1 MPLIKNLLLSL
12 IIIVFA
18 FVSTTFVDENSVS
31 YGSLSLFLLCTI
43 IIFFLQWIVFI
54 PSYLL
59 STEHFFD
66 LTGSVTFITV
76 SILAFFMNDSKNL
89 RQLIVLILIVIW
101 ALRLGSFL
109 FFRIRKAGEDSRF
122 TTIKKD
128 LLVFF
133 ITWNLQGLWVL
144 FTLFGALNIITSNN
158 NNNNNFGILDIIGFL
173 IWVIGFLI
181 EVVSDRQKSEFK
193 SNESNDG
200 KFIQSGLWKYS
211 RHPNYFGEILIWT
224 GIAIIGISVYSG
236 LDWLGLISPI
246 FVFVMLNYISGV
258 RLLEKQADERWGG
271 NNVYQSYKSKT
282 PVLVP
287 YKFIKD

>member
-1 MPLIKNLLLSL
+1 MSLIKNLLLSL

-18 FVSTTFVDENSVS
+18 FVLTSFVDQNSIS

-43 IIFFLQWIVFI
+43 VIFSLQWIVFI

-76 SILAFFMNDSKNL
+76 SILAFLMNDSNNL
-89 RQLIVLILIVIW
+89 RQLIVLILIMIW

-109 FFRIRKAGEDSRF
+109 FLRIRKAGKDSRF

-128 LLVFF
+128 FLVFF
-133 ITWNLQGLWVL
+133 LTWNLQGLWVL
-144 FTLFGALNIITSNN
+144 FTLFGALTILTSNN
-158 NNNNNFGILDIIGFL
+158 NQNFGILDIIGVL

-193 SNESNDG
+193 SHESNAG

-224 GIAIIGISVYSG
+224 GIAVIGISVYSG
-236 LDWLGLISPI
+236 FGWLGLISPF

-258 RLLEKQADERWGG
+258 RLLEKQAEERWGE
-271 NNVYQSYKSKT
+271 NDLYQSYKSKT
-282 PVLVP
+282 PVLFP

>member
-1 MPLIKNLLLSL
+1 MIKNLLLSL

-18 FVSTTFVDENSVS
+18 FVLTTLVDENSIS

-54 PSYLL
+54 PSYFL

-76 SILAFFMNDSKNL
+76 SILAFLMNDSKNL
-89 RQLIVLILIVIW
+89 RQFIVLVLIMIW

-109 FFRIRKAGEDSRF
+109 FLRIRKAGEDSRF
-122 TTIKKD
+122 TIIKKD
-128 LLVFF
+128 FLVFF
-133 ITWNLQGLWVL
+133 LTWNLQGLWVL
-144 FTLFGALNIITSNN
+144 FTLFGALTILTSNN
-158 NNNNNFGILDIIGFL
+158 NQNFGILDIIGIL
-173 IWVIGFLI
+173 IWIFGFVI

-193 SNESNDG
+193 SHESNDG

-236 LDWLGLISPI
+236 FGWLGLISPF

-258 RLLEKQADERWGG
+258 RLLEKQAEERWGG
-271 NNVYQSYKSKT
+271 NDLYQSYKSKT
-282 PVLVP
+282 PVLFP

>member
-1 MPLIKNLLLSL
+1 MIKNLLLSL

-18 FVSTTFVDENSVS
+18 FVLTTLVDENSIS

-54 PSYLL
+54 PSYFL

-76 SILAFFMNDSKNL
+76 SILAFLMNDSKNL
-89 RQLIVLILIVIW
+89 RQFIVLVLIMIW

-109 FFRIRKAGEDSRF
+109 FLRIRKAGEDSRF
-122 TTIKKD
+122 TIIKKD
-128 LLVFF
+128 FLVFF
-133 ITWNLQGLWVL
+133 LTWNLQGLWVL
-144 FTLFGALNIITSNN
+144 FTLFGALTILTSNN
-158 NNNNNFGILDIIGFL
+158 NQNFGILDIIGIL
-173 IWVIGFLI
+173 IWIIGFVI

-193 SNESNDG
+193 SHESNDG

-236 LDWLGLISPI
+236 FGWLGLISPF

-258 RLLEKQADERWGG
+258 RLLEKQAEERWGG
-271 NNVYQSYKSKT
+271 NDLYQSYKSKT
-282 PVLVP
+282 PVLFP

>member
-1 MPLIKNLLLSL
+1 MPLIKNLFLSL

-18 FVSTTFVDENSVS
+18 FVLTTFVDQNSVS

-54 PSYLL
+54 PSYFL

-76 SILAFFMNDSKNL
+76 SILSFLMNDFKNL
-89 RQLIVLILIVIW
+89 RQWIVLILILIW

-109 FFRIRKAGEDSRF
+109 FLRIRKAGEDSRF

-128 LLVFF
+128 FSVFF
-133 ITWNLQGLWVL
+133 LTWNLQGLWVL
-144 FTLFGALNIITSNN
+144 FTLFGALTILTSNN
-158 NNNNNFGILDIIGFL
+158 NSNFGILDIIGVL
-173 IWVIGFLI
+173 IWIIGFVI

-193 SNESNDG
+193 NNKSNAG
-200 KFIQSGLWKYS
+200 QFIQSGLWKYS

-224 GIAIIGISVYSG
+224 GMAVIGVTIYSG
-236 LDWLGLISPI
+236 LGWLGLISPF
-246 FVFVMLNYISGV
+246 FVFVILNYISGV
-258 RLLEKQADERWGG
+258 RLLEKQANERWGS
-271 NNVYQSYKSKT
+271 NNAYQSYKQKT
-282 PVLVP
+282 PVLFP
-287 YKFIKD
+287 YKIIKD

>member
-1 MPLIKNLLLSL
+1 MSLIKNLLLSL

-18 FVSTTFVDENSVS
+18 FVLTTFVDQNSVS

-76 SILAFFMNDSKNL
+76 SILAFLMNDSNNL
-89 RQLIVLILIVIW
+89 RQFIVLILIMIW

-109 FFRIRKAGEDSRF
+109 FLRIRKAGEDSRF

-128 LLVFF
+128 FLVFF
-133 ITWNLQGLWVL
+133 LTWNLQGLWVL
-144 FTLFGALNIITSNN
+144 FTLFGALTILTSNN
-158 NNNNNFGILDIIGFL
+158 NQNFGILDIIGVL

-193 SNESNDG
+193 SHESNSG

-211 RHPNYFGEILIWT
+211 RHPNYFGEILLWT

-236 LDWLGLISPI
+236 FGWLGLISPF

-258 RLLEKQADERWGG
+258 RLLEKQAEERWGG
-271 NNVYQSYKSKT
+271 NDLYQSYKSKT
-282 PVLVP
+282 PVLFP

>member
-1 MPLIKNLLLSL
+1 MPLIKNLFLSL

-18 FVSTTFVDENSVS
+18 FVLTTFVDQNSVS

-43 IIFFLQWIVFI
+43 IIFILQWIVFI

-66 LTGSVTFITV
+66 LTGSITFITV
-76 SILAFFMNDSKNL
+76 SILAFLMNDFKNL
-89 RQLIVLILIVIW
+89 RQWIVLILILIW

-109 FFRIRKAGEDSRF
+109 FLRIRKAGEDSRF

-128 LLVFF
+128 FSVFF
-133 ITWNLQGLWVL
+133 LTWNLQGLWVL
-144 FTLFGALNIITSNN
+144 FTLFGALTILTSNN
-158 NNNNNFGILDIIGFL
+158 NSNFGILDIIGIL
-173 IWVIGFLI
+173 IWIIGFVI

-193 SNESNDG
+193 NNKSNAG
-200 KFIQSGLWKYS
+200 QFIQSGLWKYS

-236 LDWLGLISPI
+236 FGWLGLISPI

-258 RLLEKQADERWGG
+258 RLLEKQAEERWGA
-271 NNVYQSYKSKT
+271 NDLYQSYKSKT
-282 PVLVP
+282 PVLFP

>member
-1 MPLIKNLLLSL
+1 MIKNLLLSL

-18 FVSTTFVDENSVS
+18 FVLTTLVDENSIS

-54 PSYLL
+54 PSYFL

-76 SILAFFMNDSKNL
+76 SILAFIMNDSKNL
-89 RQLIVLILIVIW
+89 RQFIVLVLIMIW
-101 ALRLGSFL
+101 DLRLGSFL
-109 FFRIRKAGEDSRF
+109 FLRIRKAGEDSRF
-122 TTIKKD
+122 TIIKKD
-128 LLVFF
+128 FLVFF
-133 ITWNLQGLWVL
+133 LTWNLQGLWVL
-144 FTLFGALNIITSNN
+144 FTLFGALTILTSNN
-158 NNNNNFGILDIIGFL
+158 NQNFGILDIIGIL
-173 IWVIGFLI
+173 IWIIGFVI

-193 SNESNDG
+193 SHESNDG

-236 LDWLGLISPI
+236 FGWLGLISPF

-258 RLLEKQADERWGG
+258 RLLEKQAEERWGG
-271 NNVYQSYKSKT
+271 NDLYQSYKSKT
-282 PVLVP
+282 PVLFP

>member
-1 MPLIKNLLLSL
+1 MSLIKNLLLSL

-18 FVSTTFVDENSVS
+18 FVLTTLVDENSIS

-54 PSYLL
+54 PSYFL

-76 SILAFFMNDSKNL
+76 SILAFLMNDSKNL
-89 RQLIVLILIVIW
+89 RQFIVLVLIMIW

-109 FFRIRKAGEDSRF
+109 FLRIRKAGEDSRF
-122 TTIKKD
+122 TIIKKD
-128 LLVFF
+128 FLVFF
-133 ITWNLQGLWVL
+133 LTWNLQGLWVL
-144 FTLFGALNIITSNN
+144 FTLFGALTILTSNN
-158 NNNNNFGILDIIGFL
+158 NQNFGILDIIGIL
-173 IWVIGFLI
+173 IWIIGFVI

-193 SNESNDG
+193 SHESNDG

-236 LDWLGLISPI
+236 FGWLGLISPF

-258 RLLEKQADERWGG
+258 RLLEKQAEERWGG
-271 NNVYQSYKSKT
+271 NDLYQSYKSKT
-282 PVLVP
+282 PVLFP

>member
-1 MPLIKNLLLSL
+1 MSLIKNLLLSL

-18 FVSTTFVDENSVS
+18 FVLTTLVDENSIS

-76 SILAFFMNDSKNL
+76 SILAFLMNDSKNL
-89 RQLIVLILIVIW
+89 RQFIVLVLIMIW

-109 FFRIRKAGEDSRF
+109 FLRIRKAGEDSRF
-122 TTIKKD
+122 TIIKKD
-128 LLVFF
+128 FLVFF
-133 ITWNLQGLWVL
+133 LTWNLQGLWVL
-144 FTLFGALNIITSNN
+144 FTLFGALTILTSNN
-158 NNNNNFGILDIIGFL
+158 NQNFGILDIIGIL
-173 IWVIGFLI
+173 IWIIGFVI

-193 SNESNDG
+193 SHESNDG

-236 LDWLGLISPI
+236 FGWLGLISPF

-258 RLLEKQADERWGG
+258 RLLEKQAEERWGG
-271 NNVYQSYKSKT
+271 NDLYQLYKSKT
-282 PVLVP
+282 PVLFP

>member
-1 MPLIKNLLLSL
+1 MIKNLLLSL

-18 FVSTTFVDENSVS
+18 FVLTILVDENSIS

-54 PSYLL
+54 PSYFL

-76 SILAFFMNDSKNL
+76 SILAFLMNDFKNL
-89 RQLIVLILIVIW
+89 RQWIVLILILIW

-109 FFRIRKAGEDSRF
+109 FLRIRKAGEDSRF
-122 TTIKKD
+122 TIIKKD
-128 LLVFF
+128 FLVFF
-133 ITWNLQGLWVL
+133 LTWNLQGLWVL
-144 FTLFGALNIITSNN
+144 FTLFGALTILTSNN
-158 NNNNNFGILDIIGFL
+158 NQNFGILDIIGIL
-173 IWVIGFLI
+173 IWIIGFVI

-193 SNESNDG
+193 SHESNDG

-236 LDWLGLISPI
+236 FGWLGLISPF

-258 RLLEKQADERWGG
+258 RLLEKQAEERWGG
-271 NNVYQSYKSKT
+271 NDLYQSYKSKT
-282 PVLVP
+282 PVLFP

>member
-1 MPLIKNLLLSL
+1 MPLIKNLFLSL

-18 FVSTTFVDENSVS
+18 FVLTTFVDQNSVS

-43 IIFFLQWIVFI
+43 IIFIIQWIVFI

-66 LTGSVTFITV
+66 LTGSITFITV
-76 SILAFFMNDSKNL
+76 SILAFLMNDFKNL
-89 RQLIVLILIVIW
+89 RQWIVLILILIW

-109 FFRIRKAGEDSRF
+109 FLRIRKAGEDSRF

-128 LLVFF
+128 FSVFF
-133 ITWNLQGLWVL
+133 LTWNLQGLWVL
-144 FTLFGALNIITSNN
+144 FTLFGALTILTSNN
-158 NNNNNFGILDIIGFL
+158 NSNFGILDIIGVL

-193 SNESNDG
+193 SHESNSG

-224 GIAIIGISVYSG
+224 GMAVIGITIYSG
-236 LDWLGLISPI
+236 LGWLGLISPF
-246 FVFVMLNYISGV
+246 FVFVILNYISGV
-258 RLLEKQADERWGG
+258 RLLEKQANERWGS
-271 NNVYQSYKSKT
+271 NNAYQSYKQKT
-282 PVLVP
+282 PVLFP
-287 YKFIKD
+287 YKIIKD

>member
-1 MPLIKNLLLSL
+1 MIKNLLLSL

-18 FVSTTFVDENSVS
+18 FVLTTLVDENSIS

-54 PSYLL
+54 PSYFL

-76 SILAFFMNDSKNL
+76 SILAFLMNDSKNL
-89 RQLIVLILIVIW
+89 RQFIVLVLIMIW

-109 FFRIRKAGEDSRF
+109 FLRIRKAGEDSRF
-122 TTIKKD
+122 TIIKKD
-128 LLVFF
+128 FLVFF
-133 ITWNLQGLWVL
+133 LTWNLQGLWVL
-144 FTLFGALNIITSNN
+144 FTLFGALTILTSNN
-158 NNNNNFGILDIIGFL
+158 NQNFGILDIIGIL
-173 IWVIGFLI
+173 IWIIGFVI

-193 SNESNDG
+193 SHESNDG

-236 LDWLGLISPI
+236 FGWLGVISPF

-258 RLLEKQADERWGG
+258 RLLEKQAEERWGG
-271 NNVYQSYKSKT
+271 NDLYQSYKSKT
-282 PVLVP
+282 PVLFP

>member
-1 MPLIKNLLLSL
+1 MSLIKNLLLSL

-18 FVSTTFVDENSVS
+18 FVLTTLVDENSIS

-76 SILAFFMNDSKNL
+76 SILAFLMNDSNNL
-89 RQLIVLILIVIW
+89 RQLIVLILIMIW

-109 FFRIRKAGEDSRF
+109 FLRIRKAGEDSRF

-128 LLVFF
+128 FLVFF
-133 ITWNLQGLWVL
+133 LTWNLQGLWVL
-144 FTLFGALNIITSNN
+144 FTLFGALTILTSNN
-158 NNNNNFGILDIIGFL
+158 NQNFGILDIIGVL
-173 IWVIGFLI
+173 IWIIGFVI

-193 SNESNDG
+193 SHESNDG

-211 RHPNYFGEILIWT
+211 RHPNYFGEILLWT

-236 LDWLGLISPI
+236 FGWLGLISPF

-258 RLLEKQADERWGG
+258 RLLEKQAEERWGG
-271 NNVYQSYKSKT
+271 NDLYQLYKSKT
-282 PVLVP
+282 PVLFP

>member
-1 MPLIKNLLLSL
+1 MIKNLLLSL

-18 FVSTTFVDENSVS
+18 FVLTTLVDENSIS

-54 PSYLL
+54 PSYFL

-76 SILAFFMNDSKNL
+76 SILAFLMNDSKNL
-89 RQLIVLILIVIW
+89 RQFIVLVLIMIW

-109 FFRIRKAGEDSRF
+109 FLRIRKAGEDSRF
-122 TTIKKD
+122 TIIKKD
-128 LLVFF
+128 FLVFF
-133 ITWNLQGLWVL
+133 LTWNLQGLWVL
-144 FTLFGALNIITSNN
+144 FTLFGALTILTSNN
-158 NNNNNFGILDIIGFL
+158 NQNFGILDIIGIL
-173 IWVIGFLI
+173 IWIIGFVI

-193 SNESNDG
+193 SHESNDG

-236 LDWLGLISPI
+236 FGWLGFISPF

-258 RLLEKQADERWGG
+258 RLLEKQAEERWGG
-271 NNVYQSYKSKT
+271 NDLYQSYKSKT
-282 PVLVP
+282 PVLFP

>member
-1 MPLIKNLLLSL
+1 MIKNLLLSL

-18 FVSTTFVDENSVS
+18 FVLTTFVDENSVS

-54 PSYLL
+54 PSYFL

-76 SILAFFMNDSKNL
+76 SILAFLMNDSKNL
-89 RQLIVLILIVIW
+89 RQFIVLVLIMIW

-109 FFRIRKAGEDSRF
+109 FLRIRKAGEDSRF
-122 TTIKKD
+122 TIIKKD
-128 LLVFF
+128 FLVFF
-133 ITWNLQGLWVL
+133 LTWNLQGLWVL
-144 FTLFGALNIITSNN
+144 FTLFGALTILTSNN
-158 NNNNNFGILDIIGFL
+158 NQNFGILDIIGIL
-173 IWVIGFLI
+173 IWIIGFVI

-193 SNESNDG
+193 SHESNDG

-236 LDWLGLISPI
+236 FGWLGLISPF

-258 RLLEKQADERWGG
+258 RLLEKQAEERWGG
-271 NNVYQSYKSKT
+271 NDLYQSYKSKT
-282 PVLVP
+282 PVLFP

>member
-1 MPLIKNLLLSL
+1 MIKNLLLSL

-18 FVSTTFVDENSVS
+18 FVLTTLVDENSIS

-54 PSYLL
+54 PSYFL

-76 SILAFFMNDSKNL
+76 SILAFLMNDFKNL
-89 RQLIVLILIVIW
+89 RQWIVLILILIW

-109 FFRIRKAGEDSRF
+109 FLRIRKAGEDSRF
-122 TTIKKD
+122 TIIKKD
-128 LLVFF
+128 FLVFF
-133 ITWNLQGLWVL
+133 LTWNLQGLWVL
-144 FTLFGALNIITSNN
+144 FTLFGALTILTSNN
-158 NNNNNFGILDIIGFL
+158 NQNFGILDIIGIL
-173 IWVIGFLI
+173 IWIIGFVI

-193 SNESNDG
+193 SHESNDG

-236 LDWLGLISPI
+236 FGWLGLISPF

-258 RLLEKQADERWGG
+258 RLLEKQAEERWGG
-271 NNVYQSYKSKT
+271 NDLYQSYKSKT
-282 PVLVP
+282 PVLFP

>member
-1 MPLIKNLLLSL
+1 MSLIKNLLLSL

-18 FVSTTFVDENSVS
+18 FVLTTVIDENSIS

-54 PSYLL
+54 PSYFL

-76 SILAFFMNDSKNL
+76 SILAFLMNDSKNL
-89 RQLIVLILIVIW
+89 RQVIVLVLIMIW

-109 FFRIRKAGEDSRF
+109 FLRIRKAGEDSRF
-122 TTIKKD
+122 TIIKKD
-128 LLVFF
+128 FLVFF
-133 ITWNLQGLWVL
+133 LTWNLQGLWVL
-144 FTLFGALNIITSNN
+144 FTLFGALTILTSNN
-158 NNNNNFGILDIIGFL
+158 NQNFGILDIIGIL
-173 IWVIGFLI
+173 IWIIGFVI

-193 SNESNDG
+193 SHESNDG

-236 LDWLGLISPI
+236 FGWLGLISPF

-258 RLLEKQADERWGG
+258 RLLEKQAEERWGG
-271 NNVYQSYKSKT
+271 NDLYQSYKSKT
-282 PVLVP
+282 PVLFP

>member
-1 MPLIKNLLLSL
+1 LSLIKNLLLSL

-18 FVSTTFVDENSVS
+18 FVLTTLVDENSIS

-54 PSYLL
+54 PSYFL

-76 SILAFFMNDSKNL
+76 SILAFLMNDFKNL
-89 RQLIVLILIVIW
+89 RQWIVLILILIW

-109 FFRIRKAGEDSRF
+109 FLRIRKAGEDSRF
-122 TTIKKD
+122 TIIKKD
-128 LLVFF
+128 FLVFF
-133 ITWNLQGLWVL
+133 LTWNLQGLWVL
-144 FTLFGALNIITSNN
+144 FTLFGALTILTSNN
-158 NNNNNFGILDIIGFL
+158 NQNFGILDIIGIL
-173 IWVIGFLI
+173 IWIIGFVI

-193 SNESNDG
+193 SHESNDG

-236 LDWLGLISPI
+236 FGWLGLISPF

-258 RLLEKQADERWGG
+258 RLLEKQAEERWGG
-271 NNVYQSYKSKT
+271 NDLYQSYKSKT
-282 PVLVP
+282 PVLFP

>member
-1 MPLIKNLLLSL
+1 MIKNLLLSL

-18 FVSTTFVDENSVS
+18 FVLTTLVDENSIS

-54 PSYLL
+54 PSYFL

-76 SILAFFMNDSKNL
+76 SILAFLMNDSKNL
-89 RQLIVLILIVIW
+89 RQFIVLVLIMIW

-109 FFRIRKAGEDSRF
+109 FLRIRKAGEDSRF
-122 TTIKKD
+122 TIIKKD
-128 LLVFF
+128 FLVFF
-133 ITWNLQGLWVL
+133 LTWNLQGLWVL
-144 FTLFGALNIITSNN
+144 FTLFGALTILTSNN
-158 NNNNNFGILDIIGFL
+158 NQNFGILDIIGIL
-173 IWVIGFLI
+173 IWIIGFVI

-193 SNESNDG
+193 SHESNDG

-236 LDWLGLISPI
+236 FGWLGLISPF

-258 RLLEKQADERWGG
+258 RLLEKQAEERWGG
-271 NNVYQSYKSKT
+271 NDLYQLYKSKT
-282 PVLVP
+282 PVLFP

>member
-1 MPLIKNLLLSL
+1 LSLIKNLLLSL

-18 FVSTTFVDENSVS
+18 FVLTTLVDENSIS

-54 PSYLL
+54 PSYFL

-76 SILAFFMNDSKNL
+76 SILAFLMNDSKNL
-89 RQLIVLILIVIW
+89 RQFIVLVLIMIW

-109 FFRIRKAGEDSRF
+109 FLRIRKAGEDSRF
-122 TTIKKD
+122 TIIKKD
-128 LLVFF
+128 FLVFF
-133 ITWNLQGLWVL
+133 LTWNLQGLWVL
-144 FTLFGALNIITSNN
+144 FTLFGALTILTSNN
-158 NNNNNFGILDIIGFL
+158 NQNFGILDIIGIL
-173 IWVIGFLI
+173 IWIIGFVI

-193 SNESNDG
+193 SHESNDG

-236 LDWLGLISPI
+236 FGWLGLISPF

-258 RLLEKQADERWGG
+258 RLLEKQAEERWGG
-271 NNVYQSYKSKT
+271 NDLYQSYKSKT
-282 PVLVP
+282 PVLFP

>member
-1 MPLIKNLLLSL
+1 MIKNLLLSL

-18 FVSTTFVDENSVS
+18 FVLTTLVDENSIS

-54 PSYLL
+54 PSYFL

-76 SILAFFMNDSKNL
+76 SILAFLMNDSKNL
-89 RQLIVLILIVIW
+89 RQFIVLVLIMIW

-109 FFRIRKAGEDSRF
+109 FLRIRKAGEDSRF
-122 TTIKKD
+122 TIIKKD
-128 LLVFF
+128 FSVFF
-133 ITWNLQGLWVL
+133 LTWNLQGLWVL
-144 FTLFGALNIITSNN
+144 FTLFGALTILTSNN
-158 NNNNNFGILDIIGFL
+158 NQNFGILDIIGIL
-173 IWVIGFLI
+173 IWIIGFVI

-193 SNESNDG
+193 SHESNDG

-236 LDWLGLISPI
+236 FGWLGLISPF

-258 RLLEKQADERWGG
+258 RLLEKQAEERWGG
-271 NNVYQSYKSKT
+271 NDLYQSYKSKT
-282 PVLVP
+282 PVLFP

>member
-1 MPLIKNLLLSL
+1 MSLIKNLLLSL

-18 FVSTTFVDENSVS
+18 FVLTTFVDQNSVS

-76 SILAFFMNDSKNL
+76 SILAFLMNDSNNL
-89 RQLIVLILIVIW
+89 RQLIVLILIMIW

-109 FFRIRKAGEDSRF
+109 FLRIRKAGEDSRF

-128 LLVFF
+128 FLVFF
-133 ITWNLQGLWVL
+133 LTWNLQGLWVL
-144 FTLFGALNIITSNN
+144 FTLFGALTILTSNN
-158 NNNNNFGILDIIGFL
+158 NQNFGILDIIGVL

-193 SNESNDG
+193 SHESNAG
-200 KFIQSGLWKYS
+200 KFIHTGLWKYS
-211 RHPNYFGEILIWT
+211 RHPNYFGEILLWT

-236 LDWLGLISPI
+236 FGWLGLISPF

-258 RLLEKQADERWGG
+258 RLLEKQAEERWGE
-271 NNVYQSYKSKT
+271 NDLYQLYKSKT
-282 PVLVP
+282 PVLFP
-287 YKFIKD
+287 YKCIKA